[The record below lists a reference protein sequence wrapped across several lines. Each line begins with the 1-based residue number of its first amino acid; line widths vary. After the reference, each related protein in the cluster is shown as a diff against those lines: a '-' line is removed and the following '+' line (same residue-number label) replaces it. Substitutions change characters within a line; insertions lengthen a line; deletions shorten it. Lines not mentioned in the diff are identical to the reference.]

1 LKYNQLLNLPKEIGS
16 MISLQKLDLS
26 HNRLVALPNQILGL
40 ESLISLYVKENNF
53 SAAERERIR
62 KMRRQWLTIYL
73 N

>member
-1 LKYNQLLNLPKEIGS
+1 
-16 MISLQKLDLS
+16 
-26 HNRLVALPNQILGL
+26 LVALPNQILGL